1 MTVDTHFIS
10 EISCCL
16 AVLPTLPHP
25 SYRQIDAVFVIAAVV
40 AALSVVAAVTTTALF

>member
-1 MTVDTHFIS
+1 MTHFS
-10 EISCCL
+10 FQKFPAASR
-16 AVLPTLPHP
+16 VSRTLPHP